1 VNTSYFAKSATHPG
15 AVSIALSNP
24 KNFMGREYK
33 ALAPN
38 GWFLRKY
45 KLDGDVD
52 FYTEQYQA
60 EVLDQLDPKEVLRD
74 LGEDAVLLCWEKPG
88 EFCHRHLVAQW
99 LKEKLGIEIKE
110 L

>member
-1 VNTSYFAKSATHPG
+1 MNTSYFIKSAGHPK
-15 AVSIALSNP
+15 AISIAGRAP
-24 KNFMGREYK
+24 KIFKGREYK
-33 ALAPN
+33 ILAPKI
-38 GWFLRKY
+38 WFFQKY
-45 KLDGDVD
+45 KLDGDVQ

-60 EVLDQLDPKEVLRD
+60 EVLDPLDPKEVLRD

-99 LKEKLGIEIKE
+99 LKEKLNMEVTE